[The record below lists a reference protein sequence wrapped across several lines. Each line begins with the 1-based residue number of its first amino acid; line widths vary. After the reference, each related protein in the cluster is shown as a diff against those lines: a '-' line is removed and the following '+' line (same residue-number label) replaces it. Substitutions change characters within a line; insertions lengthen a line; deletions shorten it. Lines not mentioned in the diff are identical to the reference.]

1 MPDKRFKFPLGIAP
15 WASESHQRQRLREG
29 FSFSLLEKSTDSYR
43 FTAMADAGR
52 IQDIFQAFA
61 AILKEEAFFILEFYR
76 EEPSTSKDEQPSPTL
91 YYSPYLPTE
100 EILATILPYL
110 PRLIH
115 DGFVGFGLANNH
127 SGLELFYSEEKVL
140 TCFTENHI
148 RIMDLLHGQG
158 LPYYPD
164 LLLTSDLGHDHLSLL
179 CHPKRL
185 LPAPLN
191 SLPESELDYLCFC
204 EDLAD
209 LLDMYPVEEGLSF
222 FLSRREQA
230 AIKERLEQRAE
241 FANFAEE
248 DFGELLLSWHD
259 FVQECEAGFE
269 GDLDEY
275 HQGLKLRDIIQYV
288 MEGVPKVL
296 HDKLVEIVTEP
307 DGRFRSSLSDCRKR
321 LDAADDI
328 PLRADR
334 FWYRGISLKQGTYLR
349 RDLIRSGWYNP

>member
-1 MPDKRFKFPLGIAP
+1 MSNMKFSFPLGIAP
-15 WASESHQRQRLREG
+15 WASESIQGRRLREG
-29 FSFSLLEKSTDSYR
+29 FNFSLLEKSTDSYR
-43 FTAMADAGR
+43 FTAMANADR
-52 IQDIFQAFA
+52 IQAIFQAFA
-61 AILKEEAFFILEFYR
+61 GMLKEEAFFILEFYR
-76 EEPSTSKDEQPSPTL
+76 EEQNSSKNEQPTPTL

-110 PRLIH
+110 PRLIN

-127 SGLELFYSEEKVL
+127 NGLELFYSEEKVL

-148 RIMDLLHGQG
+148 RIMDLLHSQG
-158 LPYYPD
+158 LPFSPD

-179 CHPKRL
+179 CHPKQL
-185 LPAPLN
+185 LPT
-191 SLPESELDYLCFC
+191 SLSQLTECELDYLCFC

-230 AIKERLEQRAE
+230 AINKRLKQQPE
-241 FANFAEE
+241 FAGFAEE

-288 MEGVPKVL
+288 IEGVPTVL
-296 HDKLVEIVTEP
+296 HDKLVEIIAEP
-307 DGRFRSSLSDCRKR
+307 DSRFRNNLSDCRKR
-321 LDAADDI
+321 LDPPNDI
-328 PLRADR
+328 SLRADR
-334 FWYRGISLKQGTYLR
+334 FWYRGMVLKQGIFLR
-349 RDLIRSGWYNP
+349 RDLIRSGWYKP